1 MAYRGKFFRWLVR
14 HYYELFQRLVRI
26 GLSSKILAKLQNLR
40 FLIAGAS
47 TRFEIYTPPP
57 GGDKRGGTVSEGAT
71 TYNFS
76 NPIRGLLLYSR
87 GLDARGRS
95 LFDTYRLEN
104 IDFKPGDC
112 VVDCGANYGDLWLE
126 LRHRINPENY
136 IAVEPSP
143 PEYSAL
149 IKNVPPESITINKAL
164 GAVNGSM
171 EFFQQDE
178 TGDSSLI
185 EPPKWEKKM
194 LVKVVTLD
202 SLVRSLK
209 IPEVKLL
216 KLEAE
221 GFEPEILFGSVET
234 LRKCH
239 YVAADG
245 GYERGK
251 NQEQTFTTISNF
263 LAEREFEMV
272 DIYMPWGRVLFKNK
286 MF

>member
-1 MAYRGKFFRWLVR
+1 MSLKKRFFSWLAWRYHHLFRGL
-14 HYYELFQRLVRI
+14 LGI
-26 GLSSKILAKLQNLR
+26 GLSSEVLAKLANLR
-40 FLIAGAS
+40 FRIAEAS
-47 TRFEIYTPPP
+47 TRFEIYTTFP
-57 GGDKRGGTVSEGAT
+57 GEERGGTVSEGAI
-71 TYNFS
+71 TYSFS
-76 NPIRGLLLYSR
+76 NVRRGLKLYSS
-87 GLDARGRS
+87 GLEARGRT
-95 LFDTYRLEN
+95 LFDAYRLEN
-104 IDFKPGDC
+104 IDFKPDDY

-126 LRHRINPENY
+126 LRHRISPENY

-149 IKNVPPESITINKAL
+149 QKNLPKARITVNKAL

-178 TGDSSLI
+178 TGDSSLV
-185 EPPKWEKKM
+185 EPPKWEKK
-194 LVKVVTLD
+194 VVVQVVTLD

-221 GFEPEILFGSVET
+221 GFEPEILLGAGEM

-245 GYERGK
+245 GYERGISK
-251 NQEQTFTTISNF
+251 DQTFTTISNY
-263 LAEREFEMV
+263 LAERGFEMI
-272 DIYMPWGRVLFKNK
+272 DIFLPWGRVLFKNK
-286 MF
+286 IF